1 MVALANRLPPTAAWP
16 SVDRCALTPI
26 PVHAGE
32 AGALC
37 VLESFE
43 AVAFAVRRVFAI
55 TGVPAAASRG
65 AHANAITQEFIVCLA
80 GAVTVVV
87 EDARESWSA
96 RLDGPHAGLYVP
108 AMCWVELRDFAP
120 GTSLVVLADT
130 PWAEAEGAY
139 YRDHDSWRRAID
151 QGRFPMPTDAIVE
164 L

>member
-1 MVALANRLPPTAAWP
+1 MVALANRLPPIAAWP

-32 AGALC
+32 AGALS

-43 AVAFAVRRVFAI
+43 AVPFAVRRVFTI
-55 TGVPAAASRG
+55 TGVPAGASRG

-80 GAVTVVV
+80 GAVTVVA
-87 EDARESWSA
+87 EDGGQSWSV
-96 RLDGPHAGLYVP
+96 RLDGPHAGLYLP

-130 PWAEAEGAY
+130 PWSEAEGAY
-139 YRDHDSWRRAID
+139 YRDHAAWRRAIE
-151 QGRFPMPTDAIVE
+151 QARHPMPTDAIVE